1 MDIKEAVYNLLY
13 KVFKQ
18 IWDMIAEMFAK
29 KAE

>member
-18 IWDMIAEMFAK
+18 IWDMIADMFAGEE
-29 KAE
+29 A